1 MKFEK
6 RNFMGIELDVLV
18 GHPEHE
24 LIFFGM
30 QVAAAA
36 GLRDPSGSVMAYRQ
50 TKEAKLEP
58 KLSLGGLLEGSS
70 IKAPEC
76 KVDGSVRTFRSTMA
90 MLTEQQT
97 FKMLLR
103 GNAPQSEPF
112 RKWVTEE
119 VLPTIRKTGSYNA
132 ETSANPIAVGVMDEL
147 KVLRG
152 EIAELKLLIQAMPTS
167 TAPQVVVKSPY
178 EGVTKGT
185 VWYHKDVQA
194 IRKAGE
200 TLRMSV
206 TVVDKLTPYL
216 LIQLE
221 KDLIAK
227 WRAKDSRTLDCEFSA
242 NGGRNWTLWPMNFLK
257 ANLMHTHY
265 VDALAVV
272 MNERMT
278 K

>member
-18 GHPEHE
+18 GHPEHD
-24 LIFFGM
+24 LLFLAT
-30 QVAAAA
+30 QVMKAA
-36 GLRDPSGSVMAYRQ
+36 GLRDPKGVIYV
-50 TKEAKLEP
+50 EAKKAEP
-58 KLSLGGLLEGSS
+58 TGHMVRVG
-70 IKAPEC
+70 
-76 KVDGSVRTFRSTMA
+76 KVATLVVNLATYEFTSRMPRLYDTWLA
-90 MLTEQQT
+90 TEANVY
-97 FKMLLR
+97 KMLLR
-103 GNAPQSEPF
+103 GHSPQSEPF

-119 VLPTIRKTGSYNA
+119 VLPTIRKTGKYDA
-132 ETSANPIAVGVMDEL
+132 EQSTNPIAVGLMDEL
-147 KVLRG
+147 KALRG
-152 EIAELKLLIQAMPTS
+152 EVGELKALIQGLNLTMAAEP
-167 TAPQVVVKSPY
+167 PKSPY

-185 VWYHKDVQA
+185 VWYHKDLQA

-200 TLRMSV
+200 TLRMSA
-206 TVVDKLTPYL
+206 TVVDRYTPHL

-221 KDLIAK
+221 KTLIAK
-227 WRAKDSRTLDCEFSA
+227 WRSTDTRVLDSEFSA

-272 MNERMT
+272 MNEKMT